1 MFTNQTIPM
10 HDHGIQTNSAGW
22 LFFVKAS
29 FALAL
34 AAVALGVYFLPAEPW
49 VRGYLGIAILFAV
62 GSTFTLAKTIRDE
75 HEAQRLINR
84 LSEAKTE
91 RMLKDFD
98 RDDEPVR
105 AK

>member
-1 MFTNQTIPM
+1 MTLM

-84 LSEAKTE
+84 VSEAKTE

-98 RDDEPVR
+98 RDGEPTHV
-105 AK
+105 K